1 MVTGG
6 AEDPDGVMPDVIEE
20 QIIRAFGEDLSKEDY
35 SEAQREV
42 EDSLKSLTKASITEL
57 RSMPKPHHL
66 VEKTLQLVL
75 ILRGFKQ
82 FSWSLA
88 KEMLNKP

>member
-1 MVTGG
+1 
-6 AEDPDGVMPDVIEE
+6 
-20 QIIRAFGEDLSKEDY
+20 
-35 SEAQREV
+35 
-42 EDSLKSLTKASITEL
+42 LKSLTKASITEL